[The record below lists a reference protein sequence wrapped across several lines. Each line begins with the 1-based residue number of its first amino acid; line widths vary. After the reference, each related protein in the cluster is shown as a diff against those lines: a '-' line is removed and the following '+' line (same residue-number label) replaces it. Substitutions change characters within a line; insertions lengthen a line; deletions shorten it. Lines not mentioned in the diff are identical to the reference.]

1 MDNRPFTQAWLMEI
15 KNELYACSLSIL
27 YVEAQSLI
35 CNIL

>member
-15 KNELYACSLSIL
+15 KNGLYARSLSIL